1 MGPGP
6 WIALRS
12 RSLWPTC
19 VLVLATTLVVVLWG
33 ERTYL
38 LRVTSGVD
46 ARPVSLAEVATVL
59 VACCL
64 PAVAAPQLWS
74 WERAR
79 PRTVLRTISGVM
91 VPTAMVTIS
100 FAPLLAGRLDS
111 TIGSSEA
118 RAILFSSVTFGSAS
132 LIAGIWFGRRVGS
145 LVGVAGYLGGLV
157 AQMLQLPLPAPYEG
171 SDDSLLMPGIS
182 CTLLALGVVCMAATL
197 GRASVGAA
205 SP

>member
-1 MGPGP
+1 MLDQSR
-6 WIALRS
+6 WLRS
-12 RSLWPTC
+12 RRSSWHAASQP
-19 VLVLATTLVVVLWG
+19 WQP
-33 ERTYL
+33 RS
-38 LRVTSGVD
+38 SG
-46 ARPVSLAEVATVL
+46 AGGAS
-59 VACCL
+59 
-64 PAVAAPQLWS
+64 
-74 WERAR
+74 AR

-197 GRASVGAA
+197 GRASGGAA